1 MLVKRLKK
9 IRISLLFFTVI
20 IMINN
25 GFTQSFFKENK
36 KVYSNFL
43 LFSDSLQSTDT
54 IVFINNMDSG
64 RFPSLRQD
72 TVTYLNKK
80 SYYTWS
86 IYDSGASI
94 SYSFKVKGRWQG
106 KNRYY
111 NYEITQNKIFGKDVL
126 IFLYEEKLY
135 FFEIIENRPAP
146 YNNGSLIA
154 LIKL

>member
-36 KVYSNFL
+36 RVYSNFL

-64 RFPSLRQD
+64 RFPSLRKD
-72 TVTYLNKK
+72 TISYFKKTYYRWYFS
-80 SYYTWS
+80 SY
-86 IYDSGASI
+86 GASI
-94 SYSFKVKGRWQG
+94 SYIYYESPYWQG
-106 KNRYY
+106 TTTYY
-111 NYEITQNKIFGKDVL
+111 PFQVKQEKIFGKDVL

>member
-36 KVYSNFL
+36 RVYSNFL

-64 RFPSLRQD
+64 RFPSLRKD
-72 TVTYLNKK
+72 TISYFKKTYYRWDF
-80 SYYTWS
+80 SS
-86 IYDSGASI
+86 SGASI
-94 SYSFKVKGRWQG
+94 SYTYYESPYWQG
-106 KNRYY
+106 TTTYY
-111 NYEITQNKIFGKDVL
+111 PFQVKQEKIFGKDVL